1 MLRSTAALC
10 RKNFLVRT
18 TPRSALASQLCVILV
33 TPFLVIGFVIYLFT
47 QNSAEAVDINSSVVL
62 TPASWT
68 AKYPVSSFGPLAYVS
83 QDQAAGGASAATII
97 ASMGLPDN
105 AVRAFTTAEDMNG
118 YCQHNDCLA
127 GVVFNASAPLQY
139 SFLVADKARL
149 EAQLQ
154 GTQNPTITPPELI
167 IDVQANIER
176 ALADLQIPARAATH
190 RAATIQFKQLES
202 SNIRQLIFSFMEQWI
217 GGMLACAFLP
227 LVFSLV
233 SSIVAEKETKIREGM
248 LMMNLSRLA
257 YNLSW
262 LVTYA
267 VLYIPVYIA
276 CGAVLKAAIYTTT
289 SIGITVLW
297 FASTACSVIAM
308 CFVIEVFLSSAR
320 SAGLTA
326 VGALLVLGIFEMI
339 LNAKSYGS
347 LSGTARL
354 ALSTISP
361 FGFIFMH
368 TLICIKE
375 ESYDG
380 VSFSTWTVP
389 VDGVSFAQYFGV
401 TCATIPLYLLLAWYL
416 SQVIPGQYGVT
427 LPFYFPFSP
436 SYWSGTSEEPFD
448 SPAPVSHR
456 AFVENITQNATVGMD
471 IRQLRKVY
479 PGTRGRDPHVALD
492 SLSLQAYEGQALAL
506 LGKNGAGKSTLISIL
521 TNLIPASSG
530 EALIRGRSIHHGRK
544 RGETAEDTIGICPQH
559 DVLWP
564 NLTVRQHLEL
574 FAAIKGVPVRK
585 VASAVEETIRM
596 CDLVEKADYLAG
608 ALSGGQKRRLS
619 TGIAYVGGSRTIILD
634 EPTSGLDPKA
644 RRAIW
649 DIIGK
654 NKQGRTVLFTTHF
667 MDEAEQL
674 GDLVAILG
682 SGRLEA
688 AGSPAFLKKSFG
700 VGYTL
705 VVQLQPEAP
714 AWRISDLIVSS
725 IPNTIVVSQVLGE
738 ATYRLH
744 ASDAHRVPDLLL
756 DLETIGKS
764 YGVAS
769 YGLSITSLEDVFIKI
784 ATEAELRIKEP
795 TTRQRLDSAATVE
808 ETAIEMDQ
816 LIPEE
821 EPWSGVPAA
830 PDGSSFF
837 TQVSI
842 LTRKLALLA
851 VREPLMLVCRVA
863 LPVAAAV
870 LAAILLR
877 NMHITCDLDP
887 IIPPLQL
894 TTDLIPGPLYVS
906 PSDDLVHQAAPTLS
920 TVALDAAAFRSAIES
935 SKNISAALQITSQAQ
950 PWDGSYLVAQGD
962 MDGEALWA
970 SATVNLATNMYLAAN
985 GAPATQRVA
994 ASFGRFPSPRVAQQL
1009 DGSALG
1015 AVVLFLTCFAI
1026 LPALAAVPIIRER
1039 ANKSKHQQLVS
1050 GASRWAYWLSFA
1062 TWDLFLSVTVSLL
1075 CTIVFAAANTPS
1087 MRGNFGWLL
1096 PTFILYSTSSTM
1108 LAYAFST
1115 RFDTPAGAVG
1125 GLIAF
1130 MVIIPVFFLQFL
1142 YGQILFE
1149 ASTTSTI
1156 ILRSVMSAYNP
1167 GAGLGYNIVAIT
1179 NWAAIRCPGDP
1190 GSLGDSVAAATWPVL
1205 LTQAAQTV
1213 VFFLL
1218 AVGTDLW
1225 SVVARKLGPRNPAL
1239 HSSLGTDGH
1248 DDVDVQNEKAR
1259 ILNGQGRGD
1268 DVIAVKNLRKEYFSV
1283 DKGASKIAVKDL
1295 TLGVGLGE
1303 CMVLLGPNGAGK
1315 TSTFSILAGDQDP
1328 SSGDCVVDG
1337 YSVIENLDGVQRSIG
1352 VTPQFD
1358 ALVPNLTVREHL
1370 DMYARIK
1377 GVPSRQVPDA
1387 VRGLIEALDLVPHAH
1402 KRVQDLSGGNQRKV
1416 SLAIAVAGSPRA
1428 LLLDEPTTSMDPVS
1442 KRFMWKVI
1450 SRLSRQHAVLMTT
1463 HSMEEAEALAS
1474 KVGIMTAGR
1483 LRCLGTT
1490 QHLRERFGHGYL
1502 INVRVKDWSGNADS
1516 ALSTV
1521 AAGQQLAPHV
1531 ALENVLGFLQQTYTG
1546 AYVTEQHGHHARVLV
1561 PRESVT
1567 ALSQIFAQLE
1577 HRRDEFSIQ
1586 EYTVSHVS
1594 LEEVF
1599 LAFARASEQAS
1610 PTANN
1615 NASSS
1620 SPSVLSTFRESAA
1633 MHPADAL
1640 FANILFATI
1649 GGGAVMAVI
1658 YVATALLAGMLIVG
1672 LPSAALLLRRAKFV
1686 LMPYGHLPPITT
1698 VNRRPSSIGWLRSS
1712 LRWIFTLL
1720 TAPFLILFHLFIAGA
1735 LAVTIVFYPFA
1746 KLHFRLCA
1754 LALYAG
1760 QQQKPL
1766 PQMPPI
1772 TTTTTTTTTTNTATF
1787 GQGGYAASGLGEWTN
1802 SHRTSSEVGLVSDA
1816 RAYSRRVSD
1825 EGC

>member
-33 TPFLVIGFVIYLFT
+33 IPFLVVGFVIYLYT
-47 QNSAEAVDINSSVVL
+47 QNSAAAVDIDSSVVL

-83 QDQAAGGASAATII
+83 QDQVAGGASAAAII
-97 ASMGLPDN
+97 ASIGLPDN
-105 AVRAFTTAEDMNG
+105 AVRAFTTAESMNG

-139 SFLVADKARL
+139 SLLVADKARL

-154 GTQNPTITPPELI
+154 STQNPTITPPELI

-176 ALADLQIPARAATH
+176 ALADSQIPARAASH

-202 SNIRQLIFSFMEQWI
+202 TNIRQLIFSFMENWI

-227 LVFSLV
+227 LIFSLV
-233 SSIVAEKETKIREGM
+233 SSIVTEKETKIREGM

-276 CGAVLKAAIYTTT
+276 CGAVLKPAIYTTT
-289 SIGITVLW
+289 SIGITMLW
-297 FASTACSVIAM
+297 FASTACSAIAL

-326 VGALLVLGIFEMI
+326 VGAILLLGIFETI
-339 LNAKSYGS
+339 LNAKSYDS
-347 LSGTARL
+347 LSASARL
-354 ALSTISP
+354 ALSIISP

-380 VSFSTWTVP
+380 VSFSNWTDP

-427 LPFYFPFSP
+427 LPFYFPFSRA
-436 SYWSGTSEEPFD
+436 YWSGLSEKTVD
-448 SPAPVSHR
+448 SNTPSGHR
-456 AFVENITQNATVGMD
+456 AFGEDFAQNATVGMD

-479 PGTRGRDPHVALD
+479 PGTRGRGSHVALD

-530 EALIRGRSIHHGRK
+530 KALIRGRSIHHGRK
-544 RGETAEDTIGICPQH
+544 RGESAEDTIGVCPQH
-559 DVLWP
+559 DVLWA

-585 VASAVEETIRM
+585 VSSAVEETIRM

-608 ALSGGQKRRLS
+608 TLSGGQKRRLS

-725 IPNTIVVSQVLGE
+725 IPNAIAVSQVSGE

-784 ATEAELRIKEP
+784 ATEAELKDES
-795 TTRQRLDSAATVE
+795 TTRRRLDSAATIE
-808 ETAIEMDQ
+808 ETAIEMDE
-816 LIPEE
+816 LTAEE
-821 EPWSGVPAA
+821 VAWSGIPAA
-830 PDGSSFF
+830 PGGSSFF
-837 TQVSI
+837 AQVSI

-870 LAAILLR
+870 LAAVLLR
-877 NMHITCDLDP
+877 NMQITCEMDP
-887 IIPPLQL
+887 VIPPLQL
-894 TTDLIPGPLYVS
+894 TADLIPAPLYVS
-906 PSDDLVHQAAPTLS
+906 PSDDLVRQVAPTLS
-920 TVALDAAAFRSAIES
+920 IVALDAAAFRGAIAS
-935 SKNISAALQITSQAQ
+935 SKNISAALQITSQTQ

-962 MDGEALWA
+962 MNGEAIWA

-985 GAPATQRVA
+985 GAPATERVSG
-994 ASFGRFPSPRVAQQL
+994 SFGRFPSPRVAQQL
-1009 DGSALG
+1009 DGTALG

-1026 LPALAAVPIIRER
+1026 LPALASVPIIRER
-1039 ANKSKHQQLVS
+1039 TNKSKHQQLVS

-1075 CTIVFAAANTPS
+1075 CTIVFVAANTPS

-1096 PTFILYSTSSTM
+1096 PTFILYSTSSTA

-1130 MVIIPVFFLQFL
+1130 MVIIPIFFLQFF

-1156 ILRSVMSAYNP
+1156 ILRSVVSAYNP

-1190 GSLGDSVAAATWPVL
+1190 GSLGDSVAAATWAVL

-1225 SVVARKLGPRNPAL
+1225 SVVARKLGPRTAAL
-1239 HSSLGTDGH
+1239 HATLSADGH
-1248 DDVDVQNEKAR
+1248 DDIDVHNEKAR
-1259 ILNGQGRGD
+1259 VLNGHGN

-1283 DKGASKIAVKDL
+1283 DKGASKVAVKDL

-1377 GVPSRQVPDA
+1377 GVPSHQVPDA
-1387 VRGLIEALDLVPHAH
+1387 VRGLIEALDLGPHAH

-1483 LRCLGTT
+1483 LRCVGST

-1502 INVRVKDWSGNADS
+1502 INVRVKDWSGNANS
-1516 ALSTV
+1516 ALSSR
-1521 AAGQQLAPHV
+1521 APEQLGK
-1531 ALENVLGFLQQTYTG
+1531 VLDFLRETYTG
-1546 AYVTEQHGHHARVLV
+1546 AYVTEQHALHARVLV

-1577 HRRDEFSIQ
+1577 HHRDEFSIQ

-1599 LAFARASEQAS
+1599 LAFARASENAHS
-1610 PTANN
+1610 TSEANVSN
-1615 NASSS
+1615 
-1620 SPSVLSTFRESAA
+1620 PSVLSTFRQSAA

-1658 YVATALLAGMLIVG
+1658 YVATALLASILIVG
-1672 LPSAALLLRRAKFV
+1672 LPSAALILRRAKFV
-1686 LMPYGHLPPITT
+1686 LMPYGHLPPIT
-1698 VNRRPSSIGWLRSS
+1698 RSRKKPSKVGGWLLCST
-1712 LRWIFTLL
+1712 LRWTFILL
-1720 TAPFLILFHLFIAGA
+1720 TAPFLIVFHLLIAGA
-1735 LAVTIVFYPFA
+1735 LTVTIVFYPFA
-1746 KLHFRLCA
+1746 RLHLRLCA

-1760 QQQKPL
+1760 QQPRPRPAAAAPSAVVQNHGRNSE
-1766 PQMPPI
+1766 Q
-1772 TTTTTTTTTTNTATF
+1772 
-1787 GQGGYAASGLGEWTN
+1787 GYASTTDRLDEWPN
-1802 SHRTSSEVGLVSDA
+1802 NGTSSELGLVTDA
-1816 RAYSRRVSD
+1816 RAYSSQVAD
-1825 EGC
+1825 EHSHHF